1 MADSEGALQPEVA
14 RGAADHHAVG
24 ARVSGPAVG
33 RLAPG
38 REIARAELER
48 HVRALPGGE
57 LDLLEAA
64 QLAWRLTRGRRVAE
78 VELDDLGTGSRAGV
92 RDAPRHPGAGAA
104 PRVGPQPGVAP
115 SGGREPVAA
124 REQRPL

>member
-1 MADSEGALQPEVA
+1 MADLEGALHPEVA

-24 ARVSGPAVG
+24 ARVGGPAVA

-48 HVRALPGGE
+48 HVRALAGGE
-57 LDLLEAA
+57 PDLLEAA
-64 QLAWRLTRGRRVAE
+64 QLAWRLARGRRVAE

-92 RDAPRHPGAGAA
+92 RDAQRHRGAVPP
-104 PRVGPQPGVAP
+104 PRVGLPPGVAGG
-115 SGGREPVAA
+115 GGREPAAA
-124 REQRPL
+124 RRK

>member
-1 MADSEGALQPEVA
+1 MADPEGALQPDVA

-24 ARVSGPAVG
+24 SRVGGPAVG

-38 REIARAELER
+38 REIARAEPER

-64 QLAWRLTRGRRVAE
+64 QLAWRLTRGRRAAAAA
-78 VELDDLGTGSRAGV
+78 LADLGTGSCAGV
-92 RDAPRHPGAGAA
+92 RDAQRHRGAVPA
-104 PRVGPQPGVAP
+104 PRVDLQPVVA
-115 SGGREPVAA
+115 
-124 REQRPL
+124 